1 MAIAVLGIGILNIDQ
16 GIASAGLVVSLEILA
31 NGSILVGDV
40 LLEKG
45 TQGLANEVEGH
56 LDETL
61 GGDFFLTLAASL
73 AVVSRWRLLRQ
84 GLVGGS
90 GIGGSDRSR
99 IKSRNGGG
107 DRRRG

>member
-1 MAIAVLGIGILNIDQ
+1 MAIAVFGIGILDIDQ
-16 GIASAGLVVSLEILA
+16 GIASAGSVVSLEVLA

-45 TQGLANEVEGH
+45 TQSLANEVEGH

-73 AVVSRWRLLRQ
+73 AVVSRWWLLGQ
-84 GLVGGS
+84 GLMGRGRIV
-90 GIGGSDRSR
+90 GSDRSSV
-99 IKSRNGGG
+99 KSRNGDG
-107 DRRRG
+107 DGRRG